1 MRGKLHVRICE
12 GGVERST
19 PPLDPYPG
27 PITVL
32 TGDRADRRLMAALFA
47 KNPKNLR

>member
-19 PPLDPYPG
+19 PPLDPIPAPSRFSAEIA
-27 PITVL
+27 PI
-32 TGDRADRRLMAALFA
+32 AD
-47 KNPKNLR
+47 